1 MSDSVDSPDQ
11 APAPQARS
19 RRAIVPST
27 PVGWWALGLTMVAIA
42 SWVALPLLTINFRET
57 YPITDTWVM
66 PAIALVLTDLAAVFN
81 VLCVWPWRERSIL
94 NIVATVLMVPAALF
108 VTFMVVGEGLA
119 GV

>member
-27 PVGWWALGLTMVAIA
+27 PVGWWALGLGAVAIA
-42 SWVALPLLTINFRET
+42 SWVALPLITINFRDT

-66 PAIALVLTDLAAVFN
+66 PAIGVVLTDLAAVFD
-81 VLCVWPWRERSIL
+81 VLCIWPWRERSVL
-94 NIVATVLMVPAALF
+94 NIAAVVITIPAALF
-108 VTFMVVGEGLA
+108 FTFIVVGEGIS